1 MRLLIY
7 LAAFALIVYSLSHCF
22 SVSAQDRGGAP
33 KWVWTIIILI
43 PGLGSLIWFMF
54 YYSKKQTAKLSPQQ
68 PLAPDDD
75 PDFLWRLAQEN
86 RRNQEPQ
93 KPQNPQDPQDPE
105 ETDNDNRESNS

>member
-75 PDFLWRLAQEN
+75 PDFLWRLDQEN
-86 RRNQEPQ
+86 RRNQN
-93 KPQNPQDPQDPE
+93 PQNPHEPQDPE